1 MSEDCS
7 HLRILIATVAFGM
20 GVNCKK
26 VRRTIHLDL
35 QKTLNNM
42 CKNQEEL
49 EGMVNKAHV
58 CYCLM
63 AFWPLAVKKKWK
75 TFYIQKNAEGTISCI
90 TYETSPW
97 DAEIGTETE
106 TINIQEI
113 FV

>member
-1 MSEDCS
+1 MYHCECVPRNSIVEMYHAGTTSSVKEHATQLMSEDCS

-63 AFWPLAVKKKWK
+63 AFWPLAVKKK
-75 TFYIQKNAEGTISCI
+75 
-90 TYETSPW
+90 
-97 DAEIGTETE
+97 
-106 TINIQEI
+106 
-113 FV
+113 